1 MLKSIN
7 KTFTSRKDSRGNP
20 LWLPGI
26 SFFQAKVQY
35 KKGKKMDKIKCYF
48 ENDDDMFSFESVSFI
63 EKQPDGITIYI
74 DVLHHINLSYAA
86 AITFMI
92 EYRAWLENK
101 NK

>member
-1 MLKSIN
+1 
-7 KTFTSRKDSRGNP
+7 
-20 LWLPGI
+20 
-26 SFFQAKVQY
+26 
-35 KKGKKMDKIKCYF
+35 MDKIKCYY

-63 EKQPDGITIYI
+63 EKQSDGITIYI

-86 AITFMI
+86 AKTFMI